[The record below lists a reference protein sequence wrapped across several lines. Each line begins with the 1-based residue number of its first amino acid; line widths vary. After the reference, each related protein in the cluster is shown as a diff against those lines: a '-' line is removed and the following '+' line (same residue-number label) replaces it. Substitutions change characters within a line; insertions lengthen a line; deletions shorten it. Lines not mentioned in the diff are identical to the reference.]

1 MATTQSVIKT
11 VKWLIILFFIFV
23 CGVYEQLKKSFKISK
38 IFVCTPLKRTAI
50 IQRLL
55 LLSSSVEQTALA
67 HIKAIH
73 LFNLLLLLLLMV
85 RVPVAHFDW

>member
-1 MATTQSVIKT
+1 MATTQSVIKKT
-11 VKWLIILFFIFV
+11 VQWRIIIFFFYLCV
-23 CGVYEQLKKSFKISK
+23 LKRSFKISK

-55 LLSSSVEQTALA
+55 LLPSSVDQTALA

-73 LFNLLLLLLLMV
+73 LFNLVLLMV
-85 RVPVAHFDW
+85 RVGHFEW